1 MISFIVHVCMT
12 YRYDRSTEYYITMVH
27 TTTVVVVG
35 YRRWHIV
42 PGTTATSYVATY
54 GTRVHTHMLHKTLH
68 SCIILY

>member
-12 YRYDRSTEYYITMVH
+12 YDRSTEYYITMVH

-42 PGTTATSYVATY
+42 PGTTATSY